1 MTRICGVSE
10 PSTDGSKCEVFE
22 DAIRAAMRG
31 NTSKTAIL
39 PGFYR
44 IGCGSAQRCVLQ
56 DYFPV
61 DLLLP

>member
-1 MTRICGVSE
+1 MTKICGVFE

-22 DAIRAAMRG
+22 DTIRAAMRG
-31 NTSKTAIL
+31 NTSKTAVL

-44 IGCGSAQRCVLQ
+44 IVCGSAQRWVLPV
-56 DYFPV
+56 YFLV